1 MAGVAQLVEHRTVD
15 AAVAGS
21 SPVARPIKKPV
32 IRPVFLL
39 NLIAFSSL
47 SRFPDPETGL
57 FLIFQPT

>member
-32 IRPVFLL
+32 RRPVFLL
-39 NLIAFSSL
+39 SALPEIKGPNPGI
-47 SRFPDPETGL
+47 DP
-57 FLIFQPT
+57 FLRIQPS